1 MFQIGV
7 SDCSDLYY
15 FLLSLI
21 MALIGSWI
29 AQDYISKLI
38 LSKVKLNLFNLY
50 FLASGAG
57 IIIWSITIIGL
68 LGYQCPIIPQF
79 DIVLIATSFIFWS
92 VGILFVFYINTLDNK
107 SKTIYV
113 ISGLI
118 FAIAITSVHFI
129 GIYSIQH
136 LGELE
141 FNWILVIVS
150 FGFALITAFSSL
162 LYFNNQRSHKKGE
175 KRGFYHKLVRS
186 FLIGLPLVAVQYVL
200 LAATSFNSEEEYIHS
215 INMDYSRMAYY
226 IGLATLLIFISIIIV
241 IYVDRERIILKKKLV
256 DEKYQSLF
264 HSSPLIVLELDNQG
278 KIIDVNQT
286 FLMMTRYTR
295 EDVIKQDIYGLFL
308 PKNKVQLQSAI
319 QEALS
324 ENPTFKELS
333 IVKKSGDPI
342 DLTVTLLPI
351 IQNLGMPGFY
361 LIGKDVSEKN
371 EVVRKLRRAEDNLK
385 DIIKN
390 QLSVINKFKK
400 DGSCYVHTVI
410 DGQLLYKLG
419 LPPSTLIS
427 IKLNELPL
435 SDEMYQFHL
444 KQYDKAWSGEE
455 VTYESYYK
463 NFNLLSF
470 LKPVIKDG
478 KTVEV
483 ISTIVDITQ
492 QKMVEKEM
500 LIAKEEADQ
509 ASRAKSDFLSKM
521 NHELRTPLN
530 GVLGFTQVL
539 EMDKDLT
546 EEQRSH
552 VKEILFAGRHLSNLI
567 NSVLDL
573 SRNDSGLM
581 HFKMEEVLIQPI
593 LQQSIRM
600 VESQAT
606 ELKVNLI
613 LNDLTTK
620 SSIVWADSTKLRQ
633 LFINLLDNS
642 IKYNS
647 NNGSVFI
654 NTIEDEKYVYIT
666 IKDTGIGIGKG
677 ELKKV
682 FEPFYRSVNMR
693 NNIPGAGIGLSIV
706 NQIIQ
711 EFNGSI
717 SLTSELGKGTKLDIK
732 IPLLLSE
739 EENKEHSEMKAINYH
754 LNIPFS
760 KILYIEDNNMNRSLI
775 ENLFRN
781 EHEKIMI
788 LYAKTGREGLE
799 LLNKEDIDL
808 ILLDVSLSDMNG
820 LEIIDILRG
829 KEKNQV
835 PIIVVS
841 ANASSDDIE
850 KALSVGCSEYI
861 TKPIDVG
868 LLFKLLNQYLRR

>member
-1 MFQIGV
+1 MFQIGF

-38 LSKVKLNLFNLY
+38 LAKVKLNLFNLY

-68 LGYQCPIIPQF
+68 LGFQCPIMPQF
-79 DIVLIATSFIFWS
+79 DLVLIATSFVFWS
-92 VGILFVFYINTLDNK
+92 VGILFVFYINTLNK
-107 SKTIYV
+107 QSKTIYV

-118 FAIAITSVHFI
+118 FAIAIISVHFI
-129 GIYSIQH
+129 GIYSIKH
-136 LGELE
+136 LGEIE
-141 FNWILVIVS
+141 FNWILVIAS

-162 LYFNNQRSHKKGE
+162 FYFNNQRTYGKSK
-175 KRGFYHKLVRS
+175 KRGFYHRLVRS

-200 LAATSFNSEEEYIHS
+200 LAATSFNSEDEHIHY
-215 INMDYSRMAYY
+215 INMDYNDMAYY
-226 IGLATLLIFISIIIV
+226 IGLATLLVFISIIIV

-256 DEKYQSLF
+256 VEKYQSLF

-286 FLMMTRYTR
+286 FLMMIGYTR

-308 PKNKVQLQSAI
+308 PSNKLLLQTAI
-319 QEALS
+319 QEAFS
-324 ENPTFKELS
+324 ENPIFKEMS
-333 IVKKSGDPI
+333 IVQKSGEPI
-342 DLTVTLLPI
+342 DMNVTVLPI
-351 IQNLGMPGFY
+351 IQNFGILGFY

-400 DGSCYVHTVI
+400 EGSCYVHTVI

-419 LPPSTLIS
+419 LTPSALIRT
-427 IKLNELPL
+427 KLKELPL
-435 SDEMYQFHL
+435 SEEMYQFHL

-463 NFNLLSF
+463 NFSLLSF

-509 ASRAKSDFLSKM
+509 ANRAKSDLLSKM

-546 EEQRSH
+546 VEQRSH
-552 VKEILFAGRHLSNLI
+552 VNEILIAGRHLSNLI
-567 NSVLDL
+567 SSVLDL
-573 SRNDSGLM
+573 SRIDSGSM

-606 ELKVNLI
+606 ELKVNLMV
-613 LNDLTTK
+613 NDLTTK

-642 IKYNS
+642 IKYNR

-654 NTIEDEKYVYIT
+654 HTIEDEKYIYIT
-666 IKDTGIGIGKG
+666 IKDTGIGIGKD

-682 FEPFYRSVNMR
+682 FDPFYRSANMR

-706 NQIIQ
+706 KQIIQ
-711 EFNGSI
+711 EFDGSI
-717 SLTSELGKGTKLDIK
+717 SLNSELGKGTKLDIK

-739 EENKEHSEMKAINYH
+739 EETKEHSEMKEMNYH

-775 ENLFRN
+775 ANLFRN
-781 EHEKIMI
+781 EHEKLMF
-788 LYAKTGREGLE
+788 LYAKTGKEGLE
-799 LLNKEDIDL
+799 IFNKEDIDL
-808 ILLDVSLSDMNG
+808 ILLDISLADMNG
-820 LEIIDILRG
+820 LEIIDKIRG

-850 KALSVGCSEYI
+850 KAMSVGCNEYV
-861 TKPIDVG
+861 TKPIDAG
-868 LLFKLLNQYLRR
+868 FLFKLLNQYLRR